1 MVLSIDKIVMD
12 FYGVA
17 DASIANLNIAIN
29 TLAIRH
35 KANIIR
41 WTSSKPGTFKDQAS
55 ITLSNGE
62 SFWIGIGLNTR
73 KPLWNR
79 CRLDANPN
87 KVGSDPVFKK
97 VLQFLCSN
105 TDVSQRKIAR
115 FDLAIDLPTP
125 REHCFLVKDRRLYIE
140 RQHGQEWTQYL
151 GAKSSKIGRVKLYN
165 KQIEANLDTPLTR
178 LELTLDPAMPY
189 EDIPFPD
196 VFFFD
201 PQDLRSSGLKLTAT
215 DDFILNALLQG
226 CGSLHS
232 LCRKTK
238 EKMKTL
244 LNTYV
249 HRVEVDETYYTL
261 ILDQLEAY
269 RNGTMPS

>member
-1 MVLSIDKIVMD
+1 MLSLDGIIMD
-12 FYGVA
+12 FYDVPNA
-17 DASIANLNIAIN
+17 VIANLNITVDVLSA
-29 TLAIRH
+29 RY
-35 KANIIR
+35 KAKVSRRKRN
-41 WTSSKPGTFKDQAS
+41 KPGTFIEQIHVELKSGNA
-55 ITLSNGE
+55 
-62 SFWIGIGLNTR
+62 FWIGIGLNGT
-73 KPLWNR
+73 KKVWNR

-105 TDVSQRKIAR
+105 TAVSQRKITR
-115 FDLAIDLPTP
+115 FDLAIDLPIP
-125 REHCFLVKDRRLYIE
+125 REHCFLVKDHRLYIE

-178 LELTLDPAMPY
+178 LELTLDPATPY
-189 EDIPFPD
+189 EDIPFPA

-201 PQDLRSSGLKLTAT
+201 PQELRSSGLKLTAT

-249 HRVEVDETYYTL
+249 HRVEIDETHYTL

-269 RNGTMPS
+269 RNGNMPS